1 MDATS
6 KLIYRDK
13 GILPPDIVRTLA
25 FFVFPIVFVG
35 TIFLV
40 VAALWIRDWL
50 LFIGAMIFLC
60 FGLIAVFG
68 LNSVEIWVSAGNLIQ
83 KENPFNFFPH
93 KPIQLNSIENIEII
107 PVRQNYSTHYRI
119 TFFLKNDERI
129 LFTFTKSQEQ
139 ALEINKIIQ
148 DNIPGSKEMERGHE
162 LLGKGQYSQA
172 ISEFNRAIAANPDN
186 FEAYVFRGKAK
197 WCNQDLQGAL
207 VDYNCAI
214 ELDDNASMV
223 YMDRSFLF
231 DELGMPEL
239 ALLDLEKH
247 GKLLPKVQAHPN
259 FITYRQ
265 KLWKK
270 TGRL

>member
-1 MDATS
+1 MS
-6 KLIYRDK
+6 KYYHQ
-13 GILPPDIVRTLA
+13 
-25 FFVFPIVFVG
+25 FV
-35 TIFLV
+35 TI
-40 VAALWIRDWL
+40 IRR
-50 LFIGAMIFLC
+50 I
-60 FGLIAVFG
+60 IAVT
-68 LNSVEIWVSAGNLIQ
+68 
-83 KENPFNFFPH
+83 
-93 KPIQLNSIENIEII
+93 
-107 PVRQNYSTHYRI
+107 VRLR
-119 TFFLKNDERI
+119 NDERI

-148 DNIPGSKEMERGHE
+148 DNLPGSKEVERGLE
-162 LLGKGQYSQA
+162 LLANGQYSQA

-207 VDYNCAI
+207 VDYNRAI

-223 YMDRSFLF
+223 YMDRSFLY

-247 GKLLPKVQAHPN
+247 GKLLPKIQAHPN
-259 FITYRQ
+259 FIAYKQ
-265 KLWKK
+265 KLGEK